1 MSDATEPTL
10 RQGDQG
16 ADGWVEYLQSLLG
29 SKGQGV
35 PVTGVFDNATHGAV
49 INFQRG
55 ARLLVDGVVGNQT
68 WAALRDES
76 PRAIGTDGLAP
87 HTFQEQGSEARWFT
101 EPGPPLFIPER
112 DLLLIPAVNTGSNA
126 GPGGQGQIDR
136 QSRKVPGF

>member
-29 SKGQGV
+29 SKGQAV

-68 WAALRDES
+68 WAALRDDIES
-76 PRAIGTDGLAP
+76 SRYRTLSRIRL
-87 HTFQEQGSEARWFT
+87 
-101 EPGPPLFIPER
+101 LER
-112 DLLLIPAVNTGSNA
+112 
-126 GPGGQGQIDR
+126 
-136 QSRKVPGF
+136 